1 MAQSTHPPIKAT
13 GPQGLRRI
21 CWETT
26 EDEER
31 PSGRKS
37 PSPYARLSSYISRQ
51 RPLDTSSYMN
61 MRFISCSK
69 RECTLDSAGGRWETL
84 AWLSGPLH
92 VLLWTMFTCAREY
105 RGCIEE
111 CLLCTSLTVPQIP
124 HGDETMAAKWPLSR
138 SGIDL
143 PSAPTKE
150 LRAVLTNTLPSTE
163 SYAPPPNKLPFL

>member
-1 MAQSTHPPIKAT
+1 MKSSKANTWEALGQKTCVSLQPCLPKLPRHLARLHDSEHSKPGGRQSGGGGAPAAQSTHPPIKAA

-37 PSPYARLSSYISRQ
+37 PSPHARLSSYISRQ
-51 RPLDTSSYMN
+51 RPLDTFSYMH
-61 MRFISCSK
+61 MQFISCSK

-92 VLLWTMFTCAREY
+92 VLLWTRCSLVPGNTEGALKSVCCAR
-105 RGCIEE
+105 
-111 CLLCTSLTVPQIP
+111 L
-124 HGDETMAAKWPLSR
+124 
-138 SGIDL
+138 
-143 PSAPTKE
+143 
-150 LRAVLTNTLPSTE
+150 
-163 SYAPPPNKLPFL
+163 